1 MLLKNAIKFASRF
14 LTEGVAATP
23 RKSMRK
29 IHQMNKKEFVA
40 FLKALKS
47 KLHGSSLD
55 LSDLKATEKV
65 DGQAFRL
72 GVVNGKVGAETSTSG
87 MVFVPSH
94 LSQRGHAAML
104 KHFKVAH
111 EHDMV
116 AIAHKFGDFK
126 VIGELFYISKPEL
139 IDDDGSITFVS
150 TKYSAKKFGKL
161 GGLVL
166 FDAMKI
172 ENGESVEIGKRESNA
187 IIDAVKS
194 LSDEQFTIYDSKDIS
209 WKNKIDIEF
218 GLDSDILDNP
228 EILLE
233 PENEY
238 MFEKFRDTVAKAFS
252 DQISQT
258 GSVLGMPGSMV
269 EGIVFEINGNKYGAT
284 NFKWKEN
291 SSNMYK
297 SQKDMQAAIDDFYK
311 SIFGTVYTKKVA
323 EAIASDPEKY
333 QEDYK
338 IKLPLLLE
346 RLNTIMDNFVEVSNE
361 IPRNIKLKLQIILG
375 NTLKKFKTLNDDVRS
390 LYTMITHK
398 PLK

>member
-1 MLLKNAIKFASRF
+1 MLLKHAIKFANKF
-14 LTEGVAATP
+14 LVEGVAATP
-23 RKSMRK
+23 RKNMRK
-29 IHQMNKKEFVA
+29 IHQMNKTEFVA

-55 LSDLKATEKV
+55 LSDLKASEKV

-72 GVVNGKVGAETSTSG
+72 GVIDGNIGAETSSSG

-111 EHDMV
+111 EHDML
-116 AIAHKFGDFK
+116 AIAHEFGDFK

-166 FDAMKI
+166 FDAKKI
-172 ENGESVEIGKRESNA
+172 ENGEVVDIGKRESNA

-194 LSDEQFTIYDSKDIS
+194 LSDDQFTIYNSKDIS
-209 WKNKIDIEF
+209 WKNKINIEF

-228 EILLE
+228 DILLE
-233 PENEY
+233 PENKF

-284 NFKWKEN
+284 NFNWKEN
-291 SSNMYK
+291 SLKMYK
-297 SQKDMQAAIDDFYK
+297 SQHDMQDAIDNFYK
-311 SIFGTVYTKKVA
+311 SIFGTIYTKKVA
-323 EAIASDPEKY
+323 EAIAADPEKY
-333 QEDYK
+333 QNEYQM
-338 IKLPLLLE
+338 KLPGLLE
-346 RLNTIMDNFVEVSNE
+346 RLNTIMDDFIKNDD
-361 IPRNIKLKLQIILG
+361 IPKNIKLKLQILLG
-375 NTLKKFKTLNDDVRS
+375 NTLKKFNALTDDIGS
-390 LYTMITHK
+390 LYTMITRK